1 MSQTPSN
8 NLNGAIE
15 DSSENNDD
23 EYRKF
28 TKRQIIKNLVIVSVG
43 CLLAFTAYDG
53 LVMLQSTINQ
63 AEGIGVLSVAIQFS
77 FSCITAI
84 LLPEYLFEKI
94 GCKAVIAICLVL
106 FVPYIASNFHPV
118 WELMIPSSILIGLAN
133 SLYWAAQ
140 SAYLNQLSILYTDQL
155 KFDASDKVRYT
166 KEASNGKSCAED
178 NHDCSVTHK
187 DTKILNK
194 TPIDNG
200 AYEISQNDIHLNST
214 DKEKG
219 LTRNIV
225 LTGGDASNGSSNSVI
240 ETVTKINCPISEY
253 VGRPSKLLESTTAR
267 FFGIHGLIYQT
278 CHVWSNLMSYY
289 VLRIGAVKE
298 VDFKNSTCKCGA
310 DFCTV
315 DTDCSKNNLREPRDD
330 LRNLLTGLFVAL
342 SVLSVLLVVFGLD
355 ELKKKKKN
363 VAISWEYLIATCKHI
378 KNKKQLF
385 LIPMSLNIGVS
396 QGFVMGDFT
405 KDFVGCAWGVHNVGL
420 VTACLGATL
429 SLSSSFSGWF
439 VKYLGRRTIF
449 LIAKALNI
457 AVIVIM
463 LLWKPDPSQSYM
475 FFIISGIL
483 GAVLG
488 TFWSQLRAFY
498 GVLFKDKEGAAFA
511 NYQLWH
517 AIGMAMA
524 FAYSN
529 YICTSMKIYI
539 YIAFSTFGMI
549 GYLLAERSH
558 SLENK

>member
-1 MSQTPSN
+1 MGTD
-8 NLNGAIE
+8 
-15 DSSENNDD
+15 DSIFYFD
-23 EYRKF
+23 R
-28 TKRQIIKNLVIVSVG
+28 
-43 CLLAFTAYDG
+43 
-53 LVMLQSTINQ
+53 
-63 AEGIGVLSVAIQFS
+63 
-77 FSCITAI
+77 
-84 LLPEYLFEKI
+84 
-94 GCKAVIAICLVL
+94 
-106 FVPYIASNFHPV
+106 
-118 WELMIPSSILIGLAN
+118 LAN

-155 KFDASDKVRYT
+155 KSDASEK
-166 KEASNGKSCAED
+166 KCATQKKQQVKYKIA
-178 NHDCSVTHK
+178 NH
-187 DTKILNK
+187 
-194 TPIDNG
+194 
-200 AYEISQNDIHLNST
+200 
-214 DKEKG
+214 
-219 LTRNIV
+219 V
-225 LTGGDASNGSSNSVI
+225 LM
-240 ETVTKINCPISEY
+240 
-253 VGRPSKLLESTTAR
+253 KLLEDHRSCWNPTTAR

-298 VDFKNSTCKCGA
+298 IDFKNATCKCGA

-363 VAISWEYLIATCKHI
+363 VTISWEYLIATCKHI

-420 VTACLGATL
+420 VTTCLEPRFPVIQFLWLVRQVFRKEDHL
-429 SLSSSFSGWF
+429 SHCEGLEH
-439 VKYLGRRTIF
+439 RRDRHHAS
-449 LIAKALNI
+449 L
-457 AVIVIM
+457 
-463 LLWKPDPSQSYM
+463 KPDPSQSYM